1 MNREDPYRDQAER
14 LRKKIERKPE
24 MGDSRQKSALPPR
37 SRIHQEKRK
46 KNKWRVKYP
55 VIRLLALFFIM
66 LPITIFSIYHYVSS
80 DKSINTGLNA
90 ESKEIGTETVVFATN
105 DEDKG
110 TTIVVR
116 EEQETEK
123 PEKAKETQEKEAKNK
138 ETKEKEAK
146 EKEAASGHQEKQTP
160 KNPDTEE
167 KGSKPNSEKQP
178 QHTAPESTDSTKPAG
193 KQEELK
199 KEGKVVYH
207 TVKPQETIFRIAM
220 TYYKSQS
227 GIEII
232 KQANNLPSNEIQTGQ
247 VLKIPL
253 D

>member
-1 MNREDPYRDQAER
+1 MSKEDPYRDQAER
-14 LRKKIERKPE
+14 LRKRIDRKQE
-24 MGDSRQKSALPPR
+24 TGDSGQKSALPPR

-55 VIRLLALFFIM
+55 VIRLLALFFIL
-66 LPITIFSIYHYVSS
+66 LPITIFSIYQYVSS

-90 ESKEIGTETVVFATN
+90 ESEEIGSETVVFATN
-105 DEDKG
+105 DEDEG
-110 TTIVVR
+110 TTIEVS

-123 PEKAKETQEKEAKNK
+123 PEQAKKAEESQEKEAD
-138 ETKEKEAK
+138 
-146 EKEAASGHQEKQTP
+146 SDQQEKQTSE
-160 KNPDTEE
+160 KPDEE
-167 KGSKPNSEKQP
+167 DKGSESASEKQAR
-178 QHTAPESTDSTKPAG
+178 QTAPDSTDSSKTDG
-193 KQEELK
+193 TQDELK

-207 TVKPQETIFRIAM
+207 TVKPKETIFRIAM

-232 KQANNLPSNEIQTGQ
+232 KQANNLSSNEIQTGQ

-253 D
+253 EH

>member
-1 MNREDPYRDQAER
+1 MNKEDPYRDQAER
-14 LRKKIERKPE
+14 LRKRIDRKQE
-24 MGDSRQKSALPPR
+24 TGDSGQKSALPPR

-55 VIRLLALFFIM
+55 VIRLLALFFIL
-66 LPITIFSIYHYVSS
+66 LPITIFSIYQYVNS

-90 ESKEIGTETVVFATN
+90 ESEEIGSETVVFATN
-105 DEDKG
+105 DKDEV
-110 TTIVVR
+110 TTIEVR

-123 PEKAKETQEKEAKNK
+123 AEKTQEKEAV
-138 ETKEKEAK
+138 
-146 EKEAASGHQEKQTP
+146 SDQQEKQDLQ
-160 KNPDTEE
+160 KSDAED
-167 KGSKPNSEKQP
+167 KGSEPASDKPANQ
-178 QHTAPESTDSTKPAG
+178 TASESTDSSRTTET
-193 KQEELK
+193 QEELK

-207 TVKPQETIFRIAM
+207 TVKPKETIFRIAM
-220 TYYKSQS
+220 TYYQSQS

-253 D
+253 EQ

>member
-1 MNREDPYRDQAER
+1 MSKEDPYRDQAER
-14 LRKKIERKPE
+14 LRKRIDRKQE
-24 MGDSRQKSALPPR
+24 TGDSGQKSALPPR

-55 VIRLLALFFIM
+55 VIRLLALFFIL
-66 LPITIFSIYHYVSS
+66 LPITIFSIYQYVSS

-90 ESKEIGTETVVFATN
+90 ESEEIGSETVVFATN
-105 DEDKG
+105 DEGEG
-110 TTIVVR
+110 TTIEAR

-123 PEKAKETQEKEAKNK
+123 PEQAEKPEKTKKAEESQEKDAASDQQAKQTPQKPDEEDKGFESASEKEARQ
-138 ETKEKEAK
+138 T
-146 EKEAASGHQEKQTP
+146 AS
-160 KNPDTEE
+160 DR
-167 KGSKPNSEKQP
+167 
-178 QHTAPESTDSTKPAG
+178 TDSSKTAG
-193 KQEELK
+193 AQEELN

-207 TVKPQETIFRIAM
+207 TVKPKETIFRIAM

-253 D
+253 EQ

>member
-1 MNREDPYRDQAER
+1 MNKEDPYRDQAER
-14 LRKKIERKPE
+14 LRKRIDRKQE
-24 MGDSRQKSALPPR
+24 TGDSGQKSALPPR

-55 VIRLLALFFIM
+55 VIRLLALFFIL
-66 LPITIFSIYHYVSS
+66 LPITIFSIYQYVNS

-90 ESKEIGTETVVFATN
+90 ESEEIGSETVVFATN
-105 DEDKG
+105 DEDDV
-110 TTIVVR
+110 TTIEVR

-123 PEKAKETQEKEAKNK
+123 PEKAEETQEKQ
-138 ETKEKEAK
+138 
-146 EKEAASGHQEKQTP
+146 AASDQQEKQAP
-160 KNPDTEE
+160 QKSDAED
-167 KGSKPNSEKQP
+167 KGSEPASDKQAN
-178 QHTAPESTDSTKPAG
+178 QTASESTDSSRTAET
-193 KQEELK
+193 QAELK
-199 KEGKVVYH
+199 KKGKIVYH
-207 TVKPQETIFRIAM
+207 TVKPKETIFRIAM

-253 D
+253 EQ

>member
-1 MNREDPYRDQAER
+1 MNKEDPYRDQAER
-14 LRKKIERKPE
+14 LRKKIDRKQE
-24 MGDSRQKSALPPR
+24 KGDSGQKSALPPR

-55 VIRLLALFFIM
+55 VIRLLALFFIL
-66 LPITIFSIYHYVSS
+66 LPITIFSIYQYISS

-90 ESKEIGTETVVFATN
+90 ESEEVGSETVVFATN
-105 DEDKG
+105 DEDEV
-110 TTIVVR
+110 TIEVR

-123 PEKAKETQEKEAKNK
+123 PEKAEETQEKEA
-138 ETKEKEAK
+138 
-146 EKEAASGHQEKQTP
+146 ASGQQEKQAP
-160 KNPDTEE
+160 QKSDAED
-167 KGSKPNSEKQP
+167 KGSEPASDKQVN
-178 QHTAPESTDSTKPAG
+178 QTASESTDSSKTAET
-193 KQEELK
+193 QEELK
-199 KEGKVVYH
+199 KEGRVVYH
-207 TVKPQETIFRIAM
+207 TVKPKETIFRIAM

-253 D
+253 EQ

>member
-1 MNREDPYRDQAER
+1 MSKEDPYRDQAER
-14 LRKKIERKPE
+14 LRKRIDRKQE
-24 MGDSRQKSALPPR
+24 TGDSVQKSALPPR

-55 VIRLLALFFIM
+55 VIRLLALFFIL
-66 LPITIFSIYHYVSS
+66 LPITIFSIYQYVSS

-90 ESKEIGTETVVFATN
+90 ESEEIGSETVVFATN
-105 DEDKG
+105 DEGEG
-110 TTIVVR
+110 TTIEAR

-123 PEKAKETQEKEAKNK
+123 PEKTKKAEESQEKDD
-138 ETKEKEAK
+138 
-146 EKEAASGHQEKQTP
+146 ASDQQEKQTP
-160 KNPDTEE
+160 QKPDEE
-167 KGSKPNSEKQP
+167 DKGSESASEKQAR
-178 QHTAPESTDSTKPAG
+178 QTASDRTDSSKTAG
-193 KQEELK
+193 TQEELN

-207 TVKPQETIFRIAM
+207 TVKPKETIFRIAM

-253 D
+253 EQ

>member
-1 MNREDPYRDQAER
+1 MNKEDPYRDQAER
-14 LRKKIERKPE
+14 LRKKIDRKQE
-24 MGDSRQKSALPPR
+24 KGDSGQKSALPPR

-55 VIRLLALFFIM
+55 VIRLLALFFIL
-66 LPITIFSIYHYVSS
+66 LPITIFSIYQYVSS

-90 ESKEIGTETVVFATN
+90 ESEEIGSETVVFATN
-105 DEDKG
+105 DEGEG
-110 TTIVVR
+110 TTIEAR

-123 PEKAKETQEKEAKNK
+123 PEQAEKPENTKKAEESQEQD
-138 ETKEKEAK
+138 
-146 EKEAASGHQEKQTP
+146 AASGQQEKQAP
-160 KNPDTEE
+160 QKSDAED
-167 KGSKPNSEKQP
+167 KGSEPASDKQVN
-178 QHTAPESTDSTKPAG
+178 QTASESTDSSKTAET
-193 KQEELK
+193 QEELK
-199 KEGKVVYH
+199 KEGRVVYH
-207 TVKPQETIFRIAM
+207 TVKPKETIFRIAM

-253 D
+253 EQ

>member
-1 MNREDPYRDQAER
+1 MSKEDPYRDQAER
-14 LRKKIERKPE
+14 LRKRIDRKQE
-24 MGDSRQKSALPPR
+24 TGDSGQKSALPPR

-55 VIRLLALFFIM
+55 VIRLLALFFIL
-66 LPITIFSIYHYVSS
+66 LPITIFSIYQYVSS

-90 ESKEIGTETVVFATN
+90 ESEEIGSETVVFATN
-105 DEDKG
+105 DEGEG
-110 TTIVVR
+110 TTIEAR

-123 PEKAKETQEKEAKNK
+123 PEQAEKPENTKKAEESQEQD
-138 ETKEKEAK
+138 
-146 EKEAASGHQEKQTP
+146 AASDQQEKQTP
-160 KNPDTEE
+160 QKPDEE
-167 KGSKPNSEKQP
+167 DKGSESASEKQAR
-178 QHTAPESTDSTKPAG
+178 QTASDSTDSSKTAG
-193 KQEELK
+193 TQEELN

-207 TVKPQETIFRIAM
+207 TVKPKETIFRIAM

-253 D
+253 EQ

>member
-1 MNREDPYRDQAER
+1 MNKEDPYRDQAER
-14 LRKKIERKPE
+14 LRKKIDRKQE
-24 MGDSRQKSALPPR
+24 TGDSGQKSALPPR

-55 VIRLLALFFIM
+55 VIRLLALFFIL
-66 LPITIFSIYHYVSS
+66 LPITIFSIYQYISS

-90 ESKEIGTETVVFATN
+90 ESEEMGSETVVFATN
-105 DEDKG
+105 DEDEG
-110 TTIVVR
+110 TTIEVR
-116 EEQETEK
+116 EEQESEK
-123 PEKAKETQEKEAKNK
+123 PKKAEKAEETQEKEAASDQEKK
-138 ETKEKEAK
+138 QVPQKSAAEDKGSEPASDKEAK
-146 EKEAASGHQEKQTP
+146 ETASV
-160 KNPDTEE
+160 
-167 KGSKPNSEKQP
+167 
-178 QHTAPESTDSTKPAG
+178 STDPSKTAG
-193 KQEELK
+193 TQEELK

-207 TVKPQETIFRIAM
+207 TVQPKETIFRIAM

-253 D
+253 EQ

>member
-1 MNREDPYRDQAER
+1 MSKEDPYRDQAER
-14 LRKKIERKPE
+14 LRKRIDRKQE
-24 MGDSRQKSALPPR
+24 TGDSGQKSALPPR

-55 VIRLLALFFIM
+55 VIRLLALFFIL
-66 LPITIFSIYHYVSS
+66 LPITIFSIYQYVSS

-90 ESKEIGTETVVFATN
+90 ESEEIGSETVVFATN
-105 DEDKG
+105 DEGEG
-110 TTIVVR
+110 TTIEAR

-123 PEKAKETQEKEAKNK
+123 PEQAEKPEKTKKAEESQEKDAASDQQAKQTPQKPDEEDKGFESASEKEARQ
-138 ETKEKEAK
+138 T
-146 EKEAASGHQEKQTP
+146 AS
-160 KNPDTEE
+160 DR
-167 KGSKPNSEKQP
+167 
-178 QHTAPESTDSTKPAG
+178 TDSSKTAG
-193 KQEELK
+193 TQEELY

-207 TVKPQETIFRIAM
+207 TVKPKETIFRIAM

-253 D
+253 EQ

>member
-1 MNREDPYRDQAER
+1 MNKEDPYRDQAER
-14 LRKKIERKPE
+14 LRKKIDRKQE
-24 MGDSRQKSALPPR
+24 KGDSGQKSALPPR

-55 VIRLLALFFIM
+55 VIRLLALFFIL
-66 LPITIFSIYHYVSS
+66 LPITIFSIYQYISS

-90 ESKEIGTETVVFATN
+90 ESEEVDSETVVFATN
-105 DEDKG
+105 DEDEV
-110 TTIVVR
+110 TIEVR

-123 PEKAKETQEKEAKNK
+123 PEKAEETQEKEA
-138 ETKEKEAK
+138 
-146 EKEAASGHQEKQTP
+146 ASGQQEKQAP
-160 KNPDTEE
+160 QKSDAED
-167 KGSKPNSEKQP
+167 KGSEPASDKQVN
-178 QHTAPESTDSTKPAG
+178 QTASESTDSSKTAET
-193 KQEELK
+193 QEELK
-199 KEGKVVYH
+199 KEGRVVYH
-207 TVKPQETIFRIAM
+207 TVKPKETIFRIAM

-253 D
+253 EQ